1 MSRKSEGDTRFVEQV
16 SATHEM
22 GLFSSDVRV
31 NKTDNSQHDSRQWHD
46 NSQHDSR
53 QWHDNSQHDNRR
65 IDNSQHDNRRI
76 HNTNINVIC
85 SDKPE
90 AIAAAMHGVAQ
101 ITAMQSAKAA
111 IQDMS
116 FEQKVQ
122 AMKQRGE
129 RIKKLDRLLG

>member
-31 NKTDNSQHDSRQWHD
+31 NKTDNSQHDSRQWH
-46 NSQHDSR
+46 
-53 QWHDNSQHDNRR
+53 
-65 IDNSQHDNRRI
+65 DNSQHDNRRI